1 MNRPVFRKKNRNAD
15 PCFRTMNIKASLRKF
30 YKKHGKT
37 ALLIF
42 LVYFVAKWTLT
53 IVFGAK
59 LLESFKGW
67 IN

>member
-1 MNRPVFRKKNRNAD
+1 
-15 PCFRTMNIKASLRKF
+15 MNIKTSLRIF
-30 YKKHGKT
+30 FKKHGKK
-37 ALLIF
+37 ALFIF

-53 IVFGAK
+53 IVLGAK

>member
-1 MNRPVFRKKNRNAD
+1 
-15 PCFRTMNIKASLRKF
+15 MNIKASLRKF

>member
-1 MNRPVFRKKNRNAD
+1 
-15 PCFRTMNIKASLRKF
+15 MNIKASLRKLF
-30 YKKHGKT
+30 KKHGKK

-53 IVFGAK
+53 IVFGARILK
-59 LLESFKGW
+59 SFNGM